1 MLRIKT
7 FLMPVFPRIRYNV
20 YKLYSK
26 AAEQPEAAL
35 SLTDAL
41 GAQTAQTS
49 KSRSNTHSPNESK
62 KSVELEAIS
71 SPTVTSNPS
80 TSTQN
85 IQPPMESQNSAE
97 IASAVVKKP
106 GGCNK
111 KAAPKGK
118 KGKKCGQP
126 KPVQPQDPGPPG
138 GYYIHDK
145 CDIYDIPKTNAK
157 KWRTISYALV
167 PLALGLSAFILATK
181 EEAPEPEYIPY
192 EYMYR
197 RTKRF
202 AWRDGKTSLF
212 HGPNN
217 LIPEEEEER
226 LDREAEEKQAQAQT
240 PPKKGEKA
248 PPPAEK
254 EARYKKHIN
263 EQEDKI
269 KKREQHAHEELERR
283 KKRHEEERANQ
294 PIVENPKET

>member
-1 MLRIKT
+1 MLRLKP
-7 FLMPVFPRIRYNV
+7 FLQPVFHRIRYNI

-41 GAQTAQTS
+41 GAQTEQTS
-49 KSRSNTHSPNESK
+49 KSRTNVHLSN
-62 KSVELEAIS
+62 EAI
-71 SPTVTSNPS
+71 
-80 TSTQN
+80 
-85 IQPPMESQNSAE
+85 ESQKSEEMSNAGL
-97 IASAVVKKP
+97 KKP

-126 KPVQPQDPGPPG
+126 KPVPPQDPGPPG
-138 GYYIHDK
+138 GYYIQDK

-226 LDREAEEKQAQAQT
+226 LDREAEEKQAQPT

-263 EQEDKI
+263 EEQDKI

-283 KKRHEEERANQ
+283 RKRHEEERANQ
-294 PIVENPKET
+294 PIAETQK